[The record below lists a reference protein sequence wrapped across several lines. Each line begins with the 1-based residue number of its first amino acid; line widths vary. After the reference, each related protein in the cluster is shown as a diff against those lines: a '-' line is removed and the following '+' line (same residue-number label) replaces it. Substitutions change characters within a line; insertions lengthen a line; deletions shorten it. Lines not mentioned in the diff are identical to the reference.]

1 MRILEPSFRC
11 IPRCG
16 FNLIIQAFADR
27 FFSSVN
33 DAITDTIVRQNAR
46 GSVLIKI
53 MSYRSPLMFATAER
67 EGDRTLHLRN
77 NVLSDG
83 TRDTRPARDLHNLIP
98 SSEARNKYRNMM
110 RRFYEIQSDV
120 ICERDN
126 GFGCLC
132 NFRQKWYF
140 SITATI
146 SMQTNSDEFMNV
158 NKLKHMWVRLS
169 FHSKMFSCLRKD
181 WKTVTRRN

>member
-1 MRILEPSFRC
+1 MRVLEPSFRC
-11 IPRCG
+11 IPRRG

-33 DAITDTIVRQNAR
+33 DAISDTIVRQNAR

-53 MSYRSPLMFATAER
+53 VSYRSPLMFATAER

-110 RRFYEIQSDV
+110 RRFCEIQSDV

-126 GFGCLC
+126 GYGCLC
-132 NFRQKWYF
+132 NFRQK
-140 SITATI
+140 
-146 SMQTNSDEFMNV
+146 
-158 NKLKHMWVRLS
+158 
-169 FHSKMFSCLRKD
+169 
-181 WKTVTRRN
+181 